1 MTKKERVFATV
12 RREHIDYL
20 PSQITLADRTRDKQ
34 LHAAL
39 KLPASQTMDEYLEN
53 HIIISLAKQDYP
65 LFFRNDTAIMR
76 ELEKEGYCKVDEQG
90 MVVYDSWGMGVRIGE
105 DGFFCCFA
113 PLENQL
119 DRKFAERWMPPR
131 IWDAVTAP
139 TLAERIHKWTPPD
152 PDQPGNYDWN
162 ARDIRQFGAEY
173 FLLASGYFG
182 LYERCYGM
190 LSIPTM
196 FETVV
201 TEPKL
206 AEELLEKITDYKI
219 GVAKNFVKMKL
230 DTGHVG
236 DDLGTQN
243 GPFVPPRIFTDLLLP
258 QYKRLFRST
267 RTPGGSCP
275 CTPAGASRSS
285 PGAHRGG
292 AGYLEP
298 VQPCMDLP
306 FIKKEY
312 GKHLTFWGGID
323 TQQLCPSAAR
333 TRCVARWRT
342 RYGSWARAAG
352 NHCSLPGGHEGCPAG
367 QHRGAAGDDRCRTRE
382 RSRALKEPDKERQR

>member
-1 MTKKERVFATV
+1 MTKKERVFGTV
-12 RREHIDYL
+12 RRQHIDYL
-20 PSQITLADRTRDKQ
+20 PSQITLADRTRDKE

-39 KLPASQTMDEYLEN
+39 KLPAAQTMDEYLEN

-65 LFFRNDTAIMR
+65 LFYRNDTKLMR
-76 ELEKEGYCKVDEQG
+76 ELEKEGYCTVDEPG
-90 MVVYDSWGMGVRIGE
+90 KVVYDSWGMGIRVGE

-113 PLENQL
+113 PLETQL
-119 DRKFAERWMPPR
+119 DRKFAEKWMPPR

-152 PDQPGNYDWN
+152 PNQPGNYDWN
-162 ARDIRQFGAEY
+162 ARDIAQYGGEY
-173 FLLASGYFG
+173 FLMASGYFG
-182 LYERCYGM
+182 LYERCYGL

-196 FETVV
+196 FMTVV
-201 TEPKL
+201 GEPKL

-236 DDLGTQN
+236 DDLGTQT

-258 QYKRLFRST
+258 QYKRLFKVYKDAGWLMSMH
-267 RTPGGSCP
+267 SCGCITKFLP
-275 CTPAGASRSS
+275 ELIEAGLDV
-285 PGAHRGG
+285 
-292 AGYLEP
+292 LEP

-312 GKHLTFWGGID
+312 GKDLTFWGGID
-323 TQQLCPSAAR
+323 TQHVLPLGS
-333 TRCVARWRT
+333 VAEVEAEVRKRISDL
-342 RYGSWARAAG
+342 G
-352 NHCSLPGGHEGCPAG
+352 PGGGLVVAPVHNIQPDVPPQNILAMAEATRKYGCYPL
-367 QHRGAAGDDRCRTRE
+367 RN
-382 RSRALKEPDKERQR
+382 

>member
-1 MTKKERVFATV
+1 MTKKQRVFGTI

-39 KLPASQTMDEYLEN
+39 KLPATQTMDEYLEN

-65 LFFRNDTAIMR
+65 LFFRNDTAMMK
-76 ELEKEGYCKVDEQG
+76 ELEKEGFCKVDEAG
-90 MVVYDSWGMGVRIGE
+90 KVVYDGWGMGVRVGE
-105 DGFFCCFA
+105 DGFFACFH

-119 DRKFAERWMPPR
+119 ERTFAEKWMPPR
-131 IWDAVTAP
+131 LWDAVTAP
-139 TLAERIHKWTPPD
+139 TLAERIRKWTPPD

-162 ARDIRQFGAEY
+162 ARDIKQFGDEY
-173 FLLASGYFG
+173 FLMASGYFG

-190 LSIPTM
+190 MSIPTM

-243 GPFVPPRIFTDLLLP
+243 GPFVPPKIFTALLLP
-258 QYKRLFRST
+258 QYKRLFKVYKDAGWLMSMH
-267 RTPGGSCP
+267 SCGCVTKFLP
-275 CTPAGASRSS
+275 ELIEAGLDV
-285 PGAHRGG
+285 
-292 AGYLEP
+292 LEP

-323 TQQLCPSAAR
+323 TQQLLPFGSPDDVR
-333 TRCVARWRT
+333 REVAKVIRLM
-342 RYGSWARAAG
+342 GKG
-352 NHCSLPGGHEGCPAG
+352 GGHIIAPSQEVMKDVPLANIVALLETIVAE
-367 QHRGAAGDDRCRTRE
+367 RGSAHG
-382 RSRALKEPDKERQR
+382 L

>member
-1 MTKKERVFATV
+1 MTKKQRVYATV

-20 PSQITLADRTRDKQ
+20 PSQITLADRTRDKE

-39 KLPASQTMDEYLEN
+39 SLPASKTLDEYLEN

-65 LFFRNDTAIMR
+65 LFFRNDIPLMR
-76 ELEKEGYCKVDEQG
+76 TLEGEGFCRVDEPG
-90 MVVYDSWGMGVRIGE
+90 KVVYDDWGMGVRIGE
-105 DGFFCCFA
+105 DGFFCCFH

-119 DRKFAERWMPPR
+119 ERKFAERWMPPR

-139 TLAERIHKWTPPD
+139 TLAERIHKWTPPN
-152 PDQPGNYDWN
+152 PDAPGNYDWN
-162 ARDIRQFGAEY
+162 ARDIAQYEDEY

-206 AEELLEKITDYKI
+206 AEELLEKITNYKI
-219 GVAKNFVKMKL
+219 GVARNFLKLKL

-236 DDLGTQN
+236 DDLGTQT

-258 QYKRLFRST
+258 NYRKLFKVYKDAGWIMSMH
-267 RTPGGSCP
+267 SCGCITKFLP
-275 CTPAGASRSS
+275 ELIDAGLDV
-285 PGAHRGG
+285 
-292 AGYLEP
+292 LEP

-323 TQQLCPSAAR
+323 TQRLLPFGTPQQVR
-333 TRCVARWRT
+333 TEVAEVIRLM
-342 RYGSWARAAG
+342 GKG
-352 NHCSLPGGHEGCPAG
+352 GGHIIAPSQEVMKDVPLANIV
-367 QHRGAAGDDRCRTRE
+367 
-382 RSRALKEPDKERQR
+382 ALLETIIGERQKAHGL

>member
-1 MTKKERVFATV
+1 MTKKQRVFGTI

-65 LFFRNDTAIMR
+65 LFFRNDTAMMK
-76 ELEKEGYCKVDEQG
+76 ELEKEGYCKVDEAG
-90 MVVYDSWGMGVRIGE
+90 KVVYDSWGMGVRVGE
-105 DGFFCCFA
+105 DGFFACFH

-119 DRKFAERWMPPR
+119 ERTFAEKWMPPR

-152 PDQPGNYDWN
+152 PNQPGNYDWN
-162 ARDIRQFGAEY
+162 ARDIKQFGDEY
-173 FLLASGYFG
+173 FLMASGYFG

-190 LSIPTM
+190 MSIPTM

-230 DTGHVG
+230 DIGHVG
-236 DDLGTQN
+236 DDLGTQT

-258 QYKRLFRST
+258 QYKRLFKVYKDAGWLMSMH
-267 RTPGGSCP
+267 SCGCVTKFLP
-275 CTPAGASRSS
+275 ELIEAGLDV
-285 PGAHRGG
+285 
-292 AGYLEP
+292 LEP

-323 TQQLCPSAAR
+323 TQQLLPFGSPDDVR
-333 TRCVARWRT
+333 REVAKVIRLM
-342 RYGSWARAAG
+342 GKG
-352 NHCSLPGGHEGCPAG
+352 GGHIIAPSQEVMKDVPLANIV
-367 QHRGAAGDDRCRTRE
+367 ALLETIVAE
-382 RSRALKEPDKERQR
+382 RASAHGL

>member
-1 MTKKERVFATV
+1 MTKKERVFGTV
-12 RREHIDYL
+12 RRQHIDYL
-20 PSQITLADRTRDKQ
+20 PSQITLADRTRDKE

-39 KLPASQTMDEYLEN
+39 KLPAAQTMDEYLEN
-53 HIIISLAKQDYP
+53 HIIISLVKQDYP
-65 LFFRNDTAIMR
+65 LFYRNDTTLMR
-76 ELEKEGYCKVDEQG
+76 ELEKEGYCKVDEPG
-90 MVVYDSWGMGVRIGE
+90 KVVYDSWGMGVRVGE

-119 DRKFAERWMPPR
+119 DRKFAEKWMPPR

-152 PDQPGNYDWN
+152 PNQPGNYDWN
-162 ARDIRQFGAEY
+162 SRDIAQYGGEY
-173 FLLASGYFG
+173 FLMASGYFG

-206 AEELLEKITDYKI
+206 AEELLEKITNYKI
-219 GVAKNFVKMKL
+219 GVAKNFVKLKL

-236 DDLGTQN
+236 DDLGTQT

-258 QYKRLFRST
+258 QYKRLFKVYKEAGWLMSMH
-267 RTPGGSCP
+267 SCGCITKFLP
-275 CTPAGASRSS
+275 ELIEAGLDV
-285 PGAHRGG
+285 
-292 AGYLEP
+292 LEP
-298 VQPCMDLP
+298 VQPCMDLS

-312 GKHLTFWGGID
+312 GKDLTFWGGID
-323 TQQLCPSAAR
+323 TQRLLPFGTPEQVRKEVAQVIQLM
-333 TRCVARWRT
+333 
-342 RYGSWARAAG
+342 GKG
-352 NHCSLPGGHEGCPAG
+352 GGHIIAPSQEVMKDVPLSNIVAMLETIVAE
-367 QHRGAAGDDRCRTRE
+367 RGTAHG
-382 RSRALKEPDKERQR
+382 L

>member
-1 MTKKERVFATV
+1 MTKKERVFATI
-12 RREHIDYL
+12 RRERIDYL
-20 PSQITLADRTRDKQ
+20 PSQITLADRTRDKE
-34 LHAAL
+34 LHQNL
-39 KLPASQTMDEYLEN
+39 KLPASQTLDEYLEN
-53 HIIISLAKQDYP
+53 HIIISLCKQDYP
-65 LFFRNDTAIMR
+65 LFFRNDTAMMK
-76 ELEKEGYCKVDEQG
+76 ELEKDGYCKVDEPG
-90 MVVYDSWGMGVRIGE
+90 HVVYDSWGMGVRVGE
-105 DGFFCCFA
+105 DGFFCCFH

-119 DRKFAERWMPPR
+119 DRKFAEKWMPPR
-131 IWDAVTAP
+131 LWDAVTAP

-162 ARDIRQFGAEY
+162 QRDIATYGAEY
-173 FLLASGYFG
+173 WLMASGYFG

-206 AEELLEKITDYKI
+206 AEEILEKITNYKI

-236 DDLGTQN
+236 DDLGTQT
-243 GPFVPPRIFTDLLLP
+243 GPFVPPTVFKELLLP
-258 QYKRLFRST
+258 QYKRLFKVYKDAGWLMSMH
-267 RTPGGSCP
+267 SCGCITKFLP
-275 CTPAGASRSS
+275 ELIEAGLDV
-285 PGAHRGG
+285 
-292 AGYLEP
+292 LEP

-323 TQQLCPSAAR
+323 TQRL
-333 TRCVARWRT
+333 
-342 RYGSWARAAG
+342 
-352 NHCSLPGGHEGCPAG
+352 LPFGTPEQVRKEVGETIRLLGKGGGHIIAPSQEVMKDVPMANIVALLETIVAERAG
-367 QHRGAAGDDRCRTRE
+367 AHG
-382 RSRALKEPDKERQR
+382 L

>member
-1 MTKKERVFATV
+1 MK
-12 RREHIDYL
+12 
-20 PSQITLADRTRDKQ
+20 
-34 LHAAL
+34 
-39 KLPASQTMDEYLEN
+39 
-53 HIIISLAKQDYP
+53 
-65 LFFRNDTAIMR
+65 
-76 ELEKEGYCKVDEQG
+76 ELEKEGYCKVDEPG
-90 MVVYDSWGMGVRIGE
+90 KVVYDSWGMGIRVGE

-119 DRKFAERWMPPR
+119 DRKFAEKWMPPR

-162 ARDIRQFGAEY
+162 ARDIAQYGGEY
-173 FLLASGYFG
+173 FLMASGYFG

-196 FETVV
+196 FMTVAS
-201 TEPKL
+201 EPKL

-219 GVAKNFVKMKL
+219 GVAKSFVKMKL

-236 DDLGTQN
+236 DDLGTQT

-258 QYKRLFRST
+258 QYKRLFKVYKDAGWLMSMH
-267 RTPGGSCP
+267 SCGCITKFLP
-275 CTPAGASRSS
+275 ELIEAGLDV
-285 PGAHRGG
+285 
-292 AGYLEP
+292 LEP

-323 TQQLCPSAAR
+323 TQQLLPF
-333 TRCVARWRT
+333 
-342 RYGSWARAAG
+342 GSPDDVRREVG
-352 NHCSLPGGHEGCPAG
+352 KTIRLMGKGGGHIIAPSQEVMKDVPLANIV
-367 QHRGAAGDDRCRTRE
+367 AMLETIVAE
-382 RSRALKEPDKERQR
+382 RAHAHGL